1 MQIFS
6 TATNIF
12 DGWITFTYIN
22 ILFLAFLTF
31 KLVRVSLEE
40 LGLGLLF
47 AVAHGL
53 VIFLLRLVVIS
64 LHSSVAAHS
73 GQ

>member
-1 MQIFS
+1 MI
-6 TATNIF
+6 
-12 DGWITFTYIN
+12 FTYIN

-40 LGLGLLF
+40 LGLGLLL

-53 VIFLLRLVVIS
+53 LILLLLRLVVIS

-73 GQ
+73 GQQGLHPGIR